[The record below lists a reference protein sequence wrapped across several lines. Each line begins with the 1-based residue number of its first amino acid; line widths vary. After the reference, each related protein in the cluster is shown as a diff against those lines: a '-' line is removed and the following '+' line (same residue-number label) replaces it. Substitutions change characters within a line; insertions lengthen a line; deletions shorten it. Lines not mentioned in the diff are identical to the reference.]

1 MTFSSSTQSI
11 FCHRQLDVSQLNY
24 VYSMETASNILRELE
39 TMGSEQTKKTLIK
52 HGAPENMFGV
62 KIGDMKAIVKRI
74 KKDYQLALDL
84 FNTGNSDAMY
94 LAGLIGD
101 ETKMT
106 KADLNHWAK
115 NSTWHLISEYAVPF
129 VAAESNYG
137 FELSLE
143 WIQSKN
149 ERIATAGWATLSAFV
164 SITADEKLDMKALEK
179 LLDLVTKEIHQS
191 TNRIRYT
198 MNGFVISIGGYV
210 RALNAK
216 AKETAKAI
224 GKVNVSMGDTA
235 CKVPDALQYI
245 EKMEKMYPVGKKR
258 KTARC

>member
-1 MTFSSSTQSI
+1 
-11 FCHRQLDVSQLNY
+11 
-24 VYSMETASNILRELE
+24 METANNILRELE
-39 TMGSEQTKKTLIK
+39 AMGSEQTKKTLIK
-52 HGAPENMFGV
+52 HGAPENIFGV
-62 KIGDMKAIVKRI
+62 KIGDMKTIVKRI
-74 KKDYQLALDL
+74 KKEYQLAIDL

-106 KADLNHWAK
+106 KADLNHWAEK
-115 NSTWHLISEYAVPF
+115 SNWHMISEYAVPF

-143 WIQSKN
+143 WIQSNN
-149 ERIATAGWATLSAFV
+149 EHIATAGWSTLSAYV

-179 LLDLVTKEIHQS
+179 LLDLVTKEIHHS

-198 MNGFVISIGGYV
+198 MNGFIISVGGYV

-216 AKETAKAI
+216 AKETDNAI

-245 EKMEKMYPVGKKR
+245 EKMEKMYPAGKKR